1 MKKLILLIIF
11 SIVCTSAVAGSKEF
25 NNPLNKPLLNT
36 STLDIS
42 NKGFVII
49 GSKCEA
55 ICERE
60 FFSCMNQPGPVPWSQ
75 CYGEYTMCLFGG
87 PAGDGCYEI

>member
-1 MKKLILLIIF
+1 MKKVTLLIIF
-11 SIVCTSAVAGSKEF
+11 SIVCTSAVAGSNEF
-25 NNPLNKPLLNT
+25 NNFLKKPILNT

-42 NKGFVII
+42 NKGLGVP

-55 ICERE
+55 VCQSE
-60 FFSCMNQPGPVPWSQ
+60 FYSCMNQPGPVPWSQ

-87 PAGDGCYEI
+87 PYGDGCYGI